1 MAEHSSGAFRTSI
14 GGQAIVVRD
23 KDGQLVEKVEE
34 LKLIKDRYP
43 ILGIPLIRGTVN
55 FLAAMVSGVKALM
68 YSADFYPE
76 EEESQPSKFEQW
88 LEKHLSS
95 EKLEK
100 AVVGLAVLLGVGM
113 SIFLFLVLPTLLT
126 GGILHFFP
134 GFPLWG
140 RNVVEGLLKIAIF
153 LAYLILCSKQKD
165 IYRVFQYHGAEHKTI
180 FCYEAGLPLTVENVR
195 IQPRHHPRCGTS
207 FLFVVIFVS
216 ILVSSVVFGIW
227 PITNAGLRT
236 LVHLLLL
243 PLVVGITYEFNR
255 WVGRHVQD
263 SKLAQFLTAPGLWMQ
278 NFTTNEPDDSM
289 LEVAIEALKLV
300 LPVVAS
306 LLTENGRVAN
316 LIKPQFEAGKGKV
329 GKKGV
334 VREPEIHL
342 EVLEKYIENAHNA
355 GFKVLNVTFSP
366 IKGPEGNIEFLGYLA
381 KEGEE
386 NIPDLAEVVRQ
397 AHEELDS

>member
-1 MAEHSSGAFRTSI
+1 MAEHSNGAFRTSI
-14 GGQAIVVRD
+14 GGQALIEGILMRGPDRQAIVVRD

-43 ILGIPLIRGTVN
+43 ILGVPLIRGAVN

-76 EEESQPSKFEQW
+76 EEVSQPSRFEKW
-88 LEKHLSS
+88 LEAHLSS

-100 AVVGLAVLLGVGM
+100 AIVAFAVLLGVGL

-134 GFPLWG
+134 DFPLWG
-140 RNVVEGLLKIAIF
+140 RNVVEGLLKIVIF
-153 LAYLILCSKQKD
+153 LLYLILCSRQKD

-227 PITNAGLRT
+227 PITNAWLRT

-263 SKLAQFLTAPGLWMQ
+263 SGLAKLLTAPGMWMQ

-289 LEVAIEALKLV
+289 IECAIRSLELV
-300 LPVVAS
+300 LP
-306 LLTENGRVAN
+306 E
-316 LIKPQFEAGKGKV
+316 EKGKD
-329 GKKGV
+329 
-334 VREPEIHL
+334 
-342 EVLEKYIENAHNA
+342 
-355 GFKVLNVTFSP
+355 TW
-366 IKGPEGNIEFLGYLA
+366 
-381 KEGEE
+381 
-386 NIPDLAEVVRQ
+386 
-397 AHEELDS
+397 